1 MDYQNL
7 SYFSFIVDIFLIVTL
22 FVFVS
27 NSFPGNWYKDKI
39 YNVQFVISVLILV
52 CAAIRTYTFFKL
64 STDYFYSGF
73 FTIGFNFYIFFV

>member
-7 SYFSFIVDIFLIVTL
+7 SYFLFIADIFLIVTL

-39 YNVQFVISVLILV
+39 HKVQFVISVLILV
-52 CAAIRTYTFFKL
+52 CAVIRTYAFF
-64 STDYFYSGF
+64 
-73 FTIGFNFYIFFV
+73 